1 MKIVDMKHI
10 LVFFFVFSI
19 QIYSQG
25 GLNDKNNTSTQQ
37 NNMKSFDLNMNQSK
51 VELQNMNIL
60 KQIEPSSTS
69 STIFNDQ
76 LLEGAVDA
84 NKYIVGPNDIFS
96 LGIWGIINQPLPI
109 AVSPEGSLII
119 PSVGEVAVSGLTL
132 NDAKEKVIG
141 AVKKRFISAVITL
154 TLISP
159 RRFLVTVTGVGQG
172 NYPTSAIMRA
182 STIIAF
188 IFSDSISL
196 MKSGTMPSEKYNF
209 SFRNIKLKR
218 KNGEI
223 QRVDLFKYFATQD
236 EKYNPFLREG
246 DVITLQKYDFEGRFI
261 GVQGAVQF
269 PGVFEY
275 IDGDDLETAIH
286 LIRGVTSVANMDSIM
301 ISRMDPSATKMVS
314 WYVNYERDKNLKL
327 EPNDRI
333 YVFPYSD
340 SRRDFRVHLLGQVVR
355 PGSYPITLNT
365 TKLSDLIRES
375 GGLLPN
381 SYLPTSEI
389 YRKLDTFFIQ
399 TKNRDTLENVYTR
412 RLNDIVSNKEE
423 KESFDQDLLYKIGRV
438 NVDFEK
444 LYEGDKS
451 QDIILK
457 TGDVIF
463 IADNRKEVYVYG
475 QVNKPG
481 FVPYKEG
488 ADASYYINAA
498 GGYGERADEEEIRV
512 IKFKT
517 REWLEPDEAI
527 IQSSDF
533 VYVPRIIKRDF
544 AYDIDLISKVAGV
557 LVSVIT
563 LTLLVIQS
571 QK

>member
-1 MKIVDMKHI
+1 M
-10 LVFFFVFSI
+10 
-19 QIYSQG
+19 
-25 GLNDKNNTSTQQ
+25 
-37 NNMKSFDLNMNQSK
+37 
-51 VELQNMNIL
+51 
-60 KQIEPSSTS
+60 
-69 STIFNDQ
+69 
-76 LLEGAVDA
+76 
-84 NKYIVGPNDIFS
+84 
-96 LGIWGIINQPLPI
+96 
-109 AVSPEGSLII
+109 
-119 PSVGEVAVSGLTL
+119 
-132 NDAKEKVIG
+132 
-141 AVKKRFISAVITL
+141 
-154 TLISP
+154 
-159 RRFLVTVTGVGQG
+159 
-172 NYPTSAIMRA
+172 
-182 STIIAF
+182 
-188 IFSDSISL
+188 
-196 MKSGTMPSEKYNF
+196 
-209 SFRNIKLKR
+209 
-218 KNGEI
+218 
-223 QRVDLFKYFATQD
+223 
-236 EKYNPFLREG
+236 
-246 DVITLQKYDFEGRFI
+246 QKYDFEGRFI

-275 IDGDDLETAIH
+275 IEGDDLETAIQ

-301 ISRMDPSATKMVS
+301 ISRMDPSATKMKN
-314 WYVNYERDKNLKL
+314 WYVNYEADKKMKL
-327 EPNDRI
+327 EPNDRVYI
-333 YVFPYSD
+333 FPYSD
-340 SRRDFRVHLLGQVVR
+340 SRRDFRVQLLGEVVR

-365 TKLSDLIRES
+365 TRLSDIIRES

-457 TGDVIF
+457 DKDVIF

-481 FVPYKEG
+481 FVPFKKG
-488 ADASYYINAA
+488 ADASYYIDAA
-498 GGYGERADEEEIRV
+498 GGYGERADKDEIRV

-517 REWLEPDEAI
+517 REWLEPDEAT

-533 VYVPRIIKRDF
+533 VYVPRVIKRDF

-557 LVSVIT
+557 IVSVIT
-563 LTLLVIQS
+563 LTILVIQS
-571 QK
+571 QR

>member
-1 MKIVDMKHI
+1 MKIKNLFLTPVLLLIMSNQ
-10 LVFFFVFSI
+10 LFTQS
-19 QIYSQG
+19 
-25 GLNDKNNTSTQQ
+25 GLNDKSNQQ
-37 NNMKSFDLNMNQSK
+37 NTLKSFDMNMNQSK
-51 VELQNMNIL
+51 MDLQNMDIL

-76 LLEGAVDA
+76 LMEGSVDA

-96 LGIWGIINQPLPI
+96 LGIWGIVNQPIPLS
-109 AVSPEGSLII
+109 VSPEGSLII
-119 PSVGEVAVSGLTL
+119 PSVGEVGVSGLTL
-132 NDAKEKVIG
+132 ADAKEKVIA
-141 AVKKRFISAVITL
+141 AVKQRFISAVVTL

-159 RRFLVTVTGVGQG
+159 RRFLITVTGVGQG
-172 NYPTSAIMRA
+172 TYPTSAIMRA

-188 IFSDSISL
+188 IFSDSVSL
-196 MKSGTMPSEKYNF
+196 LKSGTMTYERANF

-223 QRVDLFKYFATQD
+223 VRIDLYKYFATQD
-236 EKYNPFLREG
+236 ERFNPFLREG

-275 IDGDDLETAIH
+275 IEGDDLETAIQ

-301 ISRMDPSATKMVS
+301 ISRMDPSATKMKN
-314 WYVNYERDKNLKL
+314 WYVNYEVDKKMKL
-327 EPNDRI
+327 EPNDRVYI
-333 YVFPYSD
+333 FPYSD
-340 SRRDFRVHLLGQVVR
+340 SRRDFRVQLLGEVVR

-365 TKLSDLIRES
+365 TRLSDIIRES

-457 TGDVIF
+457 NRDVIF

-481 FVPYKEG
+481 FVPFKEG
-488 ADASYYINAA
+488 ADASYYIDAA
-498 GGYGERADEEEIRV
+498 GGYGERADKDEIRV

-517 REWLEPDEAI
+517 REWLEPDDAT

-533 VYVPRIIKRDF
+533 VYVPKVIKRDF

-557 LVSVIT
+557 IVSVIT
-563 LTLLVIQS
+563 LTILVIQS
-571 QK
+571 QR

>member
-1 MKIVDMKHI
+1 MRIKLNLFLAFLFTFVN
-10 LVFFFVFSI
+10 LSVFS
-19 QIYSQG
+19 QS
-25 GLNDKNNTSTQQ
+25 GLNDKDPTS
-37 NNMKSFDLNMNQSK
+37 KSNPLKQFDLNMNTNK
-51 VELQNMNIL
+51 MDLQNMDIL
-60 KQIEPSSTS
+60 KQIEPTASTN
-69 STIFNDQ
+69 TIYNDQ

-96 LGIWGIINQPLPI
+96 LGIWGVVNTPLPL

-132 NDAKEKVIG
+132 SEAKSRVIA
-141 AVKKRFISAVITL
+141 AVRKRFISAEITL
-154 TLISP
+154 TLVSP

-172 NYPTSAIMRA
+172 TYPTSAIMRA
-182 STIIAF
+182 SSLIAF
-188 IFSDSISL
+188 IFSDSLSL
-196 MKSGTMPSEKYNF
+196 MKSGTTPGERYNF

-218 KNGEI
+218 KNGEV
-223 QRVDLFKYFATQD
+223 QRIDLYEYFATQN
-236 EKYNPFLREG
+236 ERYNPFLREG
-246 DVITLQKYDFEGRFI
+246 DVITLQKYDWEGKFVA
-261 GVQGAVQF
+261 VQGAVQF

-275 IDGDDLETAIH
+275 IPGDDLETAIQ
-286 LIRGVTSVANMDSIM
+286 LVRGVASVANLDSITV
-301 ISRMDPSATKMVS
+301 SRMDPSATKMKKIYLS
-314 WYVNYERDKNLKL
+314 YDNDKNFKL
-327 EPNDRI
+327 EPNDRV
-333 YVFPYSD
+333 YVNAHAEQ
-340 SRRDFRVHLLGQVVR
+340 RRDFKVLVLGEVVR
-355 PGSYPITLNT
+355 PGNYPITLNT
-365 TKLSDLIRES
+365 TRLSDIINEA

-381 SYLPTSEI
+381 SYLPNSEV
-389 YRKLDTFFIQ
+389 YRKIDTFFIQ
-399 TKNRDTLENVYTR
+399 VKNRDTIENVFTR

-438 NVDFEK
+438 NVDFTKLEK
-444 LYEGDKS
+444 GDNS

-457 TGDVIF
+457 NGDIVY

-475 QVNKPG
+475 QVNRPG

-488 ADASYYINAA
+488 ADAQYYIDAA
-498 GGYGERADEEEIRV
+498 GGYGERADEDEIRI

-517 REWLEPDEAI
+517 REWVEPDEAT

-557 LVSVIT
+557 VVSVIT